1 VVEVVAQEV
10 QVQPKSPL
18 AVVVRVLATLLL
30 VQRLPTVEML
40 EVVQAA
46 QILAQVVDLVVAT
59 EHPVNLV
66 ALVLLSFVTLAHSA
80 VRAVLLHHPAATQ
93 STHLQPLE
101 RTQHNMATT
110 RKPAVKKVPTRAPV
124 KRPIIRRAKPVAKQ
138 DMTDKVLDLIKW
150 VDNPFKLISVILLST
165 IFFLGYLTW
174 DSRQVILAAISSSN
188 TMPQLKTHD
197 EILPIAK
204 GLIKDVNAVGLVVN
218 KVNLATNSRTTIL
231 AIANGERNHKL
242 EGITVSLFNESPA
255 RNADVVSMLN
265 NEIACKPFESSSPV
279 GEWAK
284 S

>member
-1 VVEVVAQEV
+1 
-10 QVQPKSPL
+10 
-18 AVVVRVLATLLL
+18 
-30 VQRLPTVEML
+30 
-40 EVVQAA
+40 
-46 QILAQVVDLVVAT
+46 
-59 EHPVNLV
+59 
-66 ALVLLSFVTLAHSA
+66 
-80 VRAVLLHHPAATQ
+80 
-93 STHLQPLE
+93 
-101 RTQHNMATT
+101 MATT

-124 KRPIIRRAKPVAKQ
+124 KRPIIRRAKPVQKQ

-284 S
+284 SQGVTYMCRGSIPNEMGKFAGYVAVGFKAEPRDLTSVKTRIILAATEMDK